1 MSTCASC
8 EAELTAEDR
17 YCPQCGKRV
26 VAQAPDSANMTQGA
40 MNLSDVRFKLGMVYF
55 KKGEY
60 ARAAEAWEK
69 VLEKNPDNV
78 DLKRLVQDARSRLE
92 SSEV

>member
-8 EAELTAEDR
+8 DAEFAPDDR
-17 YCPQCGKRV
+17 YCPQCGKRIERQEV
-26 VAQAPDSANMTQGA
+26 DGANMTQGA

-69 VLEKNPDNV
+69 VLANNPDNV
-78 DLKRLVQDARSRLE
+78 DLKRLIQDARSRLE
-92 SSEV
+92 SSGA

>member
-8 EAELTAEDR
+8 DAEVAPEDR
-17 YCPQCGKRV
+17 FCPQCGKRIET
-26 VAQAPDSANMTQGA
+26 QAADSANMTQGA

-69 VLEKNPDNV
+69 VLENNPDNV
-78 DLKRLVQDARSRLE
+78 DLKRLVQDARARLA
-92 SSEV
+92 SSEA

>member
-8 EAELTAEDR
+8 EAEVADDDR
-17 YCPQCGKRV
+17 YCPQCGKRIERQE
-26 VAQAPDSANMTQGA
+26 ADSANMTQGA

-69 VLEKNPDNV
+69 VLENNPDNV
-78 DLKRLVQDARSRLE
+78 DLKRLIQDARSRLE
-92 SSEV
+92 SSGA